1 LIFGIISF
9 CICTTPKVV
18 ILNLSSA
25 VLTTKSLL
33 TSSPSLVLRTQKLH
47 TTDINAHQNIILKG
61 LNMSVEVLKDIRK
74 ELKELRLLYKELVEK
89 LIPTEQ
95 PTPEERKA
103 IEEKDQIA
111 NEKELMKTLG
121 KAHVRHKD

>member
-1 LIFGIISF
+1 MKRHSISHQIFALIFGMLFI
-9 CICTTPKVV
+9 
-18 ILNLSSA
+18 
-25 VLTTKSLL
+25 
-33 TSSPSLVLRTQKLH
+33 R
-47 TTDINAHQNIILKG
+47 DINAHQNIILKG

-103 IEEKDQIA
+103 IEEKDQA
-111 NEKELMKTLG
+111 NEKELTKTL
-121 KAHVRHKD
+121 R

>member
-1 LIFGIISF
+1 
-9 CICTTPKVV
+9 
-18 ILNLSSA
+18 
-25 VLTTKSLL
+25 
-33 TSSPSLVLRTQKLH
+33 
-47 TTDINAHQNIILKG
+47 
-61 LNMSVEVLKDIRK
+61 MSVEVLKDIRK
-74 ELKELRLLYKELVEK
+74 ELKELRRLYKELVEK

-121 KAHVRHKD
+121 KTNVHHKDQKKSLRKT